1 MFYSYQIFLGVGIL
15 EWINHDG
22 KMTMQ
27 DMHKDSTR
35 EVGQFSLPFYG
46 ASQLKGKSEAQVA
59 DIKLKELKNGRLAM
73 IGKIKIT
80 NVMQLQSPLPW
91 TKRKSRLRSC
101 RLSSF
106 QLIILHLPS
115 PNLIFSIPHCTIFLS
130 QLLEGSFTKLLSPD
144 LRPSEPSLILTFGL
158 CKEDSSAIL
167 LI

>member
-73 IGKIKIT
+73 IGKTKIT
-80 NVMQLQSPLPW
+80 NVM
-91 TKRKSRLRSC
+91 K
-101 RLSSF
+101 
-106 QLIILHLPS
+106 
-115 PNLIFSIPHCTIFLS
+115 
-130 QLLEGSFTKLLSPD
+130 
-144 LRPSEPSLILTFGL
+144 
-158 CKEDSSAIL
+158 
-167 LI
+167 